1 MSVKN
6 TNDKHPSL
14 KRSDVWVDRQIGC
27 LRAVTVVCCIHFL
40 IAIGI
45 ALYHHGPGSILGLLY
60 LFSPLLIPRGAA
72 WYPLPKP
79 VSFLLDCLAYLL
91 TFLCLYFALFS
102 RRRSTFRLS
111 IAVLFL
117 VLLFCLHGCY
127 RYGDVFF
134 SHTGL

>member
-1 MSVKN
+1 MNPK
-6 TNDKHPSL
+6 TANDKRPSP
-14 KRSDVWVDRQIGC
+14 KPGDVWVDRQIGC
-27 LRAVTVVCCIHFL
+27 LLAVTVVCCLHTL
-40 IAIGI
+40 IALGI
-45 ALYHHGPGSILGLLY
+45 VLYHHGPGSILGLLF

-72 WYPLPKP
+72 WYPLPEP
-79 VSFLLDCLAYLL
+79 FSFLLGCLAYLL
-91 TFLCLYFALFS
+91 TFLCLYFALFT

-111 IAVLFL
+111 VAVLFL